1 MEMLLPLQKLQIK
14 DVVLDK
20 AKDSG
25 PEKQVMA
32 IFDQEG
38 KPYAFQIGTAQGS
51 DFRIF
56 ADGMLFLE
64 DPHELYQHW
73 PPDVWEAIAKHEV
86 QPGMSEIQ
94 VIFSVGVGL
103 AQSSYDL
110 TTLRYPNGGNPLI
123 VTYDA
128 SQRVTSV
135 KSAEKSGVDQPH

>member
-1 MEMLLPLQKLQIK
+1 
-14 DVVLDK
+14 
-20 AKDSG
+20 
-25 PEKQVMA
+25 
-32 IFDQEG
+32 
-38 KPYAFQIGTAQGS
+38 
-51 DFRIF
+51 
-56 ADGMLFLE
+56 
-64 DPHELYQHW
+64 
-73 PPDVWEAIAKHEV
+73 
-86 QPGMSEIQ
+86 MSEIQ